1 MSKLI
6 HSTLEK
12 ICLPEK
18 GSIISGPFGSN
29 ISSKYFVASGI
40 PVIRGNN
47 LSLTYD
53 KFYDDGFVFVTP
65 EKAEELKCYA
75 IRGDLIFTAAGTL
88 GQVGIIPKN
97 SIYDTY
103 VISNKQIRARLDSGK
118 IDLLYAFYWFSSP
131 WIQKILKNNN
141 KGSTVPL
148 LTLAEVKSLPIVY
161 PESLEEQRRIAKC
174 IDEFS
179 LKIENNNAIND
190 NLAQML
196 RLLYEQWF
204 YRFEFPN
211 EQNLPYNRT
220 NGELEWNDKLKRHI
234 PKGWKVQTMLSNE
247 LFSVISSGVDRFSTK
262 KYYATAD
269 IIGTS
274 IGEGSDIEYETRE
287 SRANMQP
294 VINSVWFAKM
304 KNSIKHLFLN
314 KEMSSFVDNSIL
326 STGFYGLKCREISF
340 EYIASVVSAP
350 IFEITKDRL
359 SHGATQ
365 QGIGDDDMA
374 NITLLIP
381 DDATL
386 CKYHEATK
394 GFFAKISNNILE
406 NKRLIAI
413 RNFLLPLLMNGQAT
427 IVG

>member
-1 MSKLI
+1 MRKELVF
-6 HSTLEK
+6 EK
-12 ICLPEK
+12 IDP
-18 GSIISGPFGSN
+18 
-29 ISSKYFVASGI
+29 
-40 PVIRGNN
+40 
-47 LSLTYD
+47 
-53 KFYDDGFVFVTP
+53 FVFVTKLAGFEHSEYIQP
-65 EKAEELKCYA
+65 NATKVPVDNTDIPMVQGKNIREGVFVEKYDWYISKKIADLLPRSILNKKCILIPYVGSNLGEVGLFPNKYRCQLASNIAKLELKTDKYDLEYVMYYLQSPIGQSYLFQEKQGSSQPNITMES
-75 IRGDLIFTAAGTL
+75 IRNT
-88 GQVGIIPKN
+88 QIIKKD
-97 SIYDTY
+97 ILEQ
-103 VISNKQIRARLDSGK
+103 KK
-118 IDLLYAFYWFSSP
+118 IV
-131 WIQKILKNNN
+131 KIL
-141 KGSTVPL
+141 SL
-148 LTLAEVKSLPIVY
+148 LTK
-161 PESLEEQRRIAKC
+161 
-174 IDEFS
+174 
-179 LKIENNNAIND
+179 KIERNNCIND

-211 EQNLPYNRT
+211 EQNLPYNRA
-220 NGELEWNDKLKRHI
+220 NGELEWNDKLKRRI

-269 IIGTS
+269 IIGSS

-304 KNSIKHLFLN
+304 KNSIKHLYLN
-314 KEMSSFVDNSIL
+314 KEMNSFVNNSIL
-326 STGFYGLKCREISF
+326 STGFYGLKCNEISF

-350 IFEITKDRL
+350 IFENTKDRL

-381 DDATL
+381 DDTTL
-386 CKYHEATK
+386 RKYHEATK

-406 NKRLIAI
+406 NKRLISI
-413 RNFLLPLLMNGQAT
+413 RNFLLPLLMNGQAN
-427 IVG
+427 IAE

>member
-1 MSKLI
+1 MNKCKLGKLLKVK
-6 HSTLEK
+6 HGFAFKSENYVEKSEYALVTLA
-12 ICLPEK
+12 
-18 GSIISGPFGSN
+18 N
-29 ISSKYFVASGI
+29 ISSTNDFQYNEEKTTYYGASFPSEFI
-40 PVIRGNN
+40 
-47 LSLTYD
+47 
-53 KFYDDGFVFVTP
+53 
-65 EKAEELKCYA
+65 LKT
-75 IRGDLIFTAAGTL
+75 GDLIMPLTEQVMGLFGNSAFVPYIKHTTFVLNQRVGKVLVDEEKADKFFIHYLLSADSVRNQLEYRASGTR
-88 GQVGIIPKN
+88 QRNISPEDV
-97 SIYDTY
+97 YD
-103 VISNKQIRARLDSGK
+103 VEV
-118 IDLLYAFYWFSSP
+118 F
-131 WIQKILKNNN
+131 
-141 KGSTVPL
+141 VPD
-148 LTLAEVKSLPIVY
+148 
-161 PESLEEQRRIAKC
+161 LEEQRRIGKLLYAL
-174 IDEFS
+174 EQRVY
-179 LKIENNNAIND
+179 NNNCIND

-211 EQNLPYNRT
+211 EQNLPYNRA
-220 NGELEWNDKLKRHI
+220 NGEFEWNDKLKRRI

-247 LFSVISSGVDRFSTK
+247 LFSVISSGIDRFSTK

-274 IGEGSDIEYETRE
+274 IGEGIDIEYETRE

-294 VINSVWFAKM
+294 VINSIWFAKM

-326 STGFYGLKCREISF
+326 STGFYGLKCNEISF

-381 DDATL
+381 DDTTL
-386 CKYHEATK
+386 RKYHETTK

-413 RNFLLPLLMNGQAT
+413 RNFLLPLLMNGQVA
-427 IVG
+427 IAE

>member
-1 MSKLI
+1 MMKKIKLGEVLDVKRGTSLSGKYYKTEGDYIRLTLGNFNYPSSGWKENKSKDNLYYDGPITPEYIMSKGDIITPLTEQVRGLLGNTATVPEDNLYI
-6 HSTLEK
+6 QSGDIGKVIPHSDVLYGRFAYY
-12 ICLPEK
+12 L
-18 GSIISGPFGSN
+18 
-29 ISSKYFVASGI
+29 ISSRIVKKQLDACAQQTKIRHTSPDKIKNCAAFIPDKISEQIKIASI
-40 PVIRGNN
+40 
-47 LSLTYD
+47 LD
-53 KFYDDGFVFVTP
+53 
-65 EKAEELKCYA
+65 A
-75 IRGDLIFTAAGTL
+75 I
-88 GQVGIIPKN
+88 N
-97 SIYDTY
+97 S
-103 VISNKQIRARLDSGK
+103 
-118 IDLLYAFYWFSSP
+118 
-131 WIQKILKNNN
+131 
-141 KGSTVPL
+141 
-148 LTLAEVKSLPIVY
+148 
-161 PESLEEQRRIAKC
+161 
-174 IDEFS
+174 
-179 LKIENNNAIND
+179 KIELNNRIND

-211 EQNLPYNRT
+211 EQNLPYNRA
-220 NGELEWNDKLKRHI
+220 NGELEWNDKLKRRI

-269 IIGTS
+269 IIGSS

-326 STGFYGLKCREISF
+326 STGFYGLKCNEISF

-381 DDATL
+381 DDTTL
-386 CKYHEATK
+386 RKYHEATN

-427 IVG
+427 IAE